1 MTEDDLLIFN
11 DEQLDA
17 VAEAPAPWNILVVDD
32 EEDIH
37 QVTRLVLSR
46 FHIEGRP
53 LNILSARTIPEAH
66 KILLEEPDIAVA
78 ILDVVMEEEDS
89 GLQLARYIREE
100 KGNHFTRI
108 VLRTGQPGQA
118 PEAEVVERYDIND
131 YKEKTE
137 LTTQKLR
144 TMCISLIRSYRDLC
158 QIDEHRRGLQRLIST
173 TSEIFE
179 ATQLTKFACIILE
192 QVMVLLRLNKDAI
205 FCQLIQRAAPE
216 GSNDAGDPQN
226 SAPEFHVL
234 AASGEHQHLVDQQLS
249 GVLRPD
255 ILQAIQYALA
265 AKQTVFTEHSV
276 TGYYR
281 SISGNENILYVTTGR
296 TLSTLDKELLDLYSR
311 HVALAY
317 EHLAKNES

>member
-1 MTEDDLLIFN
+1 MSDNDLLMFN
-11 DEQLDA
+11 DDPLDQQ
-17 VAEAPAPWNILVVDD
+17 VDTDTPWHILVVDD

-46 FHIEGRP
+46 CLIEGRP
-53 LNILSARTIPEAH
+53 LQLHSARTIPEAH
-66 KILLEEPDIAVA
+66 ALLQTVPDIAVA

-89 GLQLARYIREE
+89 GLQLARYIREDLN
-100 KGNHFTRI
+100 NHFTRI

-179 ATQLTKFACIILE
+179 ATQLATFASIILE

-205 FCQLIQRAAPE
+205 FCQLIQRSSTDEAD
-216 GSNDAGDPQN
+216 NN
-226 SAPEFHVL
+226 TPEFHVL
-234 AASGEHQHLVDQQLS
+234 AASGEHQHLVNQQLS
-249 GVLRPD
+249 GVLAPD
-255 ILQAIQYALA
+255 ILQAMQDALK
-265 AKQTVFTEHSV
+265 AKQTIFTEHSV

-281 SISGNENILYVTTGR
+281 SLAGNENILYVVTGR
-296 TLSTLDKELLDLYSR
+296 TLSALDKELLDLYSR

-317 EHLAKNES
+317 EHLSNTIES

>member
-1 MTEDDLLIFN
+1 MSDNDLLMFN

-17 VAEAPAPWNILVVDD
+17 AAELDTPWNILVVDD

-53 LNILSARTIPEAH
+53 LKIFSARTVPEAH
-66 KILLEEPDIAVA
+66 KILLEEPNLAVA

-100 KGNHFTRI
+100 KGNLFTRI

-118 PEAEVVERYDIND
+118 PEADVVERYDIND

-179 ATQLTKFACIILE
+179 ATQLATFASIILE
-192 QVMVLLRLNKDAI
+192 QVMILLRLNKDAI
-205 FCQLIQRAAPE
+205 FCQLIQRTSVDGQVSSSEP
-216 GSNDAGDPQN
+216 D
-226 SAPEFHVL
+226 FHVL
-234 AASGEHQHLVDQQLS
+234 AASGEHQHLVNQQLS
-249 GVLRPD
+249 GVLNPE
-255 ILQAIQYALA
+255 ILKAMQDALA
-265 AKQTVFTEHSV
+265 VKKTIFTEHSV

-281 SISGNENILYVTTGR
+281 SISGNENILYVATGR
-296 TLSTLDKELLDLYSR
+296 SLSTLDKELLDLYSR

-317 EHLAKNES
+317 EHLAKLES

>member
-1 MTEDDLLIFN
+1 MSDNDLLMFN
-11 DEQLDA
+11 DEQLESA
-17 VAEAPAPWNILVVDD
+17 TELETPWNILIVDD

-46 FHIEGRP
+46 FRIEGRP
-53 LNILSARTIPEAH
+53 LNILSARTVPEAH
-66 KILLEEPDIAVA
+66 KILLEEPNLAVA

-118 PEAEVVERYDIND
+118 PEADVVERYDIND

-179 ATQLTKFACIILE
+179 ATQLATFASIILE

-205 FCQLIQRAAPE
+205 FCQLIQRTPMDGAVDNGEP
-216 GSNDAGDPQN
+216 D
-226 SAPEFHVL
+226 FHVL
-234 AASGEHQHLVDQQLS
+234 AASGEHQHLVNRQLS
-249 GVLRPD
+249 GVLNPE
-255 ILQAIQYALA
+255 ILKAMQDALT
-265 AKQTVFTEHSV
+265 AKQTIFTEHSV

-281 SISGNENILYVTTGR
+281 SISGNENILYVATGR

-317 EHLAKNES
+317 EHLAKTEG